1 MLDMKKSLDSLIK
14 RKTIQQLNYSSAEF
28 NESLEGIKNIFL
40 DSLRKSNDSDLVKY
54 INQSAEE
61 VDKRYTE
68 ISYEEGE
75 RIKNSLD
82 KVLDNID
89 FEYQGSVSNNTHIR
103 ATSDLDLLVILRPYD
118 VPNENLLQLKDN
130 CHSNIKTNFPK
141 VNIERGAKSLKL
153 TGGSLRRD
161 IDVVPSCWN
170 EKTKPKKGI
179 AILNEEENSQVINTP
194 FYHNQLLNQKDEH
207 CKFFY
212 KKAIRLIKNLKA
224 DIEEQENKELKIS
237 SYEITALIY
246 HISDDKFSTLKQ
258 NTELVPML
266 VKEFNLLLS
275 REDLKELEVP
285 DGSRKIIKN
294 KETIISLQELIQK
307 LSYILNCLE
316 KEKNQSVKY
325 EQVKATPKAW
335 GN

>member
-1 MLDMKKSLDSLIK
+1 MLDIKRSLDSLIK
-14 RKTIQQLNYSSAEF
+14 RKTIQQLNYNSVEF
-28 NESLEGIKNIFL
+28 NESLEGIKSIFL

-103 ATSDLDLLVILRPYD
+103 ATSDLDLLVILRLYD

-212 KKAIRLIKNLKA
+212 KKAIRLVKNLKA

-246 HISDDKFSTLKQ
+246 HISNDKFSTLKQ

-275 REDLKELEVP
+275 RKDLKELEVP

-325 EQVKATPKAW
+325 EQLKATPKAW

>member
-1 MLDMKKSLDSLIK
+1 MLDIKRSLDSLIK
-14 RKTIQQLNYSSAEF
+14 RKTIQQLNYNSVEF
-28 NESLEGIKNIFL
+28 NESLEGIKSIFL

-212 KKAIRLIKNLKA
+212 KKAIRLVKNLKA

-246 HISDDKFSTLKQ
+246 HISNDKFSTLKQ

-275 REDLKELEVP
+275 RKDLKELEVP

-316 KEKNQSVKY
+316 KEKKQSVKY
-325 EQVKATPKAW
+325 SIPIER
-335 GN
+335 

>member
-212 KKAIRLIKNLKA
+212 KKAIRLVKNLKA

-275 REDLKELEVP
+275 RKDLKELEVP

-316 KEKNQSVKY
+316 KEKKQSVKY
-325 EQVKATPKAW
+325 EQLKATPKAW

>member
-1 MLDMKKSLDSLIK
+1 M
-14 RKTIQQLNYSSAEF
+14 
-28 NESLEGIKNIFL
+28 
-40 DSLRKSNDSDLVKY
+40 
-54 INQSAEE
+54 
-61 VDKRYTE
+61 
-68 ISYEEGE
+68 
-75 RIKNSLD
+75 
-82 KVLDNID
+82 
-89 FEYQGSVSNNTHIR
+89 
-103 ATSDLDLLVILRPYD
+103 
-118 VPNENLLQLKDN
+118 QLKDN

-212 KKAIRLIKNLKA
+212 KKAIRLVKNLKA

-275 REDLKELEVP
+275 RKDLKELEVP

-316 KEKNQSVKY
+316 KEKKQSVKY
-325 EQVKATPKAW
+325 EQLKATPKAW

>member
-153 TGGSLRRD
+153 TGGSLRRN